1 MDYEIVVK
9 EVLACLGG
17 KENILSHTHC
27 VTRLRFQLADR
38 SIVDKEAIEQIE
50 GVLGVMD
57 KGGIFQVIIGPKV
70 DEAYAH
76 LKKLVPLDG
85 EQLVVEAPKKAKP
98 HEVVLN
104 YISASIAP
112 SLPALVSA
120 GFILVI
126 LNLCTTFGVLDSTS
140 PTYTIL
146 NTFANA
152 GIYYLPVFVA
162 VGAAR
167 RLKVNE
173 VGAALVALMVLHP
186 TFLGLE
192 TKELFGISLM
202 NVTYNGNIIPMML
215 TVPVYALL
223 EKTCNKYVPD
233 LLRGI
238 LTPLVSIL
246 GSAICLVLVTGPIG
260 TYVSQLFANLIVVLS
275 NYGAISIGIM
285 TFVNPILVMTG
296 MHTVLLPLGFN
307 EITTL
312 GYTTILARGLPYNMA
327 VAGATLGVAF
337 VTKNKADKDASFS
350 SGLMALLGTS
360 EPALF
365 GTLIRLRTP
374 FIATMCGGGIAG
386 IVAGLVKLKLMV
398 PTAPSLLTLPAF
410 ISSDYPMNLT
420 WAIVVS
426 IIAFVASF
434 LFSVLFSKKK
444 GQ

>member
-1 MDYEIVVK
+1 MNYEILVK

-38 SIVDKEAIEQIE
+38 SIVKKEAIEEIE

-57 KGGIFQVIIGPKV
+57 KGGIFQVIIGPEV
-70 DEAYAH
+70 DKAYVFV
-76 LKKLVPLDG
+76 KKLVPLGND
-85 EQLVVEAPKKAKP
+85 EPTETKKSKAKP
-98 HEVVLN
+98 HEAVLN
-104 YISASIAP
+104 YISASLAP
-112 SLPALVSA
+112 TLPALTFA
-120 GFILVI
+120 GFVLVI
-126 LNLCTTFGVLDSTS
+126 LNLLTTFGLMDNTT

-152 GIYYLPVFVA
+152 AIYYLPVFVA
-162 VGAAR
+162 IGAAR
-167 RLKVNE
+167 RLKANE
-173 VGAALVALMVLHP
+173 ISAALLALVVLHP
-186 TFLGLE
+186 NFLGLE

-215 TVPVYALL
+215 TVPIYAFL
-223 EKTCNKYVPD
+223 EKKCNDYIPQLVRSIFKP
-233 LLRGI
+233 LI
-238 LTPLVSIL
+238 SILVS
-246 GSAICLVLVTGPIG
+246 AIVLVTITGPIG
-260 TYVSQLFANLIVVLS
+260 TYISQLFANLVVTLS

-285 TFVNPILVMTG
+285 TFVNPILVLTG

-327 VAGATLGVAF
+327 VAGATLGVAYMS
-337 VTKNKADKDASFS
+337 KNKADKDNALS
-350 SGLMALLGTS
+350 SGIMALFGTS

-365 GTLIRLRTP
+365 GTLVRLRTP

-386 IVAGLVKLKLMV
+386 IVAGLVKLKLFV

-410 ISSDYPMNLT
+410 ISADYSSNIM

-426 IIAFVASF
+426 AIAFVASF
-434 LFSVLFSKKK
+434 IISCIFTKKE
-444 GQ
+444 G